1 MFQDMPTKVI
11 LQNWTADI
19 KKDIRE
25 VFHKELI
32 KQRLDSLVKQVTSLQ
47 LSSDQ
52 YAKTLP
58 NLEPLKTKFEPQL
71 IAIF

>member
-1 MFQDMPTKVI
+1 MPTKVI
-11 LQNWTADI
+11 LQNWIADI
-19 KKDIRE
+19 KKDIWE

-32 KQRLDSLVKQVTSLQ
+32 KQRLDSVVQQVTSLQ

-58 NLEPLKTKFEPQL
+58 NLEQLKDKVWATADCHL
-71 IAIF
+71 LVLN